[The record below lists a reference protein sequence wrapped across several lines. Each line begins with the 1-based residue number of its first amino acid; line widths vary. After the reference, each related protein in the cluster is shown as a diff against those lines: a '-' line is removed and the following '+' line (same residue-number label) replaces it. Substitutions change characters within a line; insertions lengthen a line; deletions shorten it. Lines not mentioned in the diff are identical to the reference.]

1 MGGEIKKELQKM
13 EKKAVSKQTLQ
24 RLPLYLNFLKQRD
37 PLSNVSATIIAQAL
51 SLNDVQVRKDLASI
65 SQRGR
70 PKIGYITKELI
81 YDIEQFLGYDNTQNA
96 VIVGAG
102 NLGRALLSY
111 GGFAAQGLDIVAA
124 FDLDNNKLG
133 EMINGKQVMD
143 ISKLDN
149 LCHRMKIRLGII
161 TVPAFA
167 AQEVCDMLVEAGVLG
182 IWNFSPVHLKVPE
195 NVLVQNEN
203 MAFSLA
209 MLSKHLSE
217 KLTDSQE

>member
-1 MGGEIKKELQKM
+1 M

-111 GGFAAQGLDIVAA
+111 DGFAAQGLDIVAA

-149 LCHRMKIRLGII
+149 LCRRMKIRLGII

>member
-1 MGGEIKKELQKM
+1 M

-111 GGFAAQGLDIVAA
+111 DGFAAQGLDIVAA

-149 LCHRMKIRLGII
+149 LCRRMKIRLGII

-217 KLTDSQE
+217 KLTDS

>member
-1 MGGEIKKELQKM
+1 M

-149 LCHRMKIRLGII
+149 LCRRMKIRLGII

>member
-1 MGGEIKKELQKM
+1 MD
-13 EKKAVSKQTLQ
+13 KKAVSKQTLQ

-65 SQRGR
+65 SSRGR
-70 PKIGYITKELI
+70 PKIGYVTKELI

-111 GGFAAQGLDIVAA
+111 DGFAKQGLDIVAA
-124 FDLDNNKLG
+124 FDMDNNKLG

-149 LCHRMKIRLGII
+149 LCRRMKIRLGII

-167 AQEVCDMLVEAGVLG
+167 AQEVCDKLVKAGVLG
-182 IWNFSPVHLKVPE
+182 IWNFSPVHLNVPD

-209 MLSKHLSE
+209 MLSKHLGE
-217 KLTDSQE
+217 KLTDTQE

>member
-1 MGGEIKKELQKM
+1 
-13 EKKAVSKQTLQ
+13 
-24 RLPLYLNFLKQRD
+24 
-37 PLSNVSATIIAQAL
+37 
-51 SLNDVQVRKDLASI
+51 
-65 SQRGR
+65 
-70 PKIGYITKELI
+70 
-81 YDIEQFLGYDNTQNA
+81 
-96 VIVGAG
+96 
-102 NLGRALLSY
+102 
-111 GGFAAQGLDIVAA
+111 
-124 FDLDNNKLG
+124 
-133 EMINGKQVMD
+133 
-143 ISKLDN
+143 
-149 LCHRMKIRLGII
+149 MKIRLGII

>member
-1 MGGEIKKELQKM
+1 M
-13 EKKAVSKQTLQ
+13 EKKAVSKQALQ

-81 YDIEQFLGYDNTQNA
+81 NDIEQFLGYDNTQNA

-111 GGFAAQGLDIVAA
+111 DGFEKQGLDIVAA
-124 FDLDNNKLG
+124 FDMDNNKLG

-143 ISKLDN
+143 ISKLYN
-149 LCHRMKIRLGII
+149 LCQRMKIRLGII

-167 AQEVCDMLVEAGVLG
+167 AQEVCDRLVEAGVLG
-182 IWNFSPVHLKVPE
+182 IWNFSPVHLNVPE

-217 KLTDSQE
+217 KLTDTQE

>member
-1 MGGEIKKELQKM
+1 M

-111 GGFAAQGLDIVAA
+111 DGFAKQGLDIVAA

-143 ISKLDN
+143 ISKLYN

-167 AQEVCDMLVEAGVLG
+167 AQEVCDRLVEAGVLG
-182 IWNFSPVHLKVPE
+182 IWNFSPVHLNVPD

-209 MLSKHLSE
+209 LLSKHLSE
-217 KLTDSQE
+217 KLTDTQE